1 MIIVKGLLWVAQQ
14 LRHTA
19 GLFYVERL
27 DYVRQAENQWYQC
40 FKKLMQ

>member
-1 MIIVKGLLWVAQQ
+1 MINVKGLLCVARQ

-27 DYVRQAENQWYQC
+27 DYVRQAESQ
-40 FKKLMQ
+40 